1 MVARGMPNWW
11 MEGDLMVEDPD
22 EKRPFTPGR
31 KCFRTGNALCVR
43 QNPELSFFRFFLL
56 TWTFKLTSFIAPLR
70 VPSVQSHAAASQYN
84 QKQGQDMQLRFC
96 VNQAEAFRQGI
107 DCPKSIVQLEV
118 DPATLDETT
127 RRLIAD
133 RMKGIDVYQLEYRG
147 GETAIKL
154 DYEPVSLSLSV
165 PVRIEAKAP
174 TFEAMMEA
182 VKGKRYA

>member
-1 MVARGMPNWW
+1 
-11 MEGDLMVEDPD
+11 
-22 EKRPFTPGR
+22 
-31 KCFRTGNALCVR
+31 
-43 QNPELSFFRFFLL
+43 
-56 TWTFKLTSFIAPLR
+56 
-70 VPSVQSHAAASQYN
+70 
-84 QKQGQDMQLRFC
+84 MQLRFS

-107 DCPKSIVQLEV
+107 DCPKSIVHVEV

-133 RMKGIDVYQLEYRG
+133 RMKGIDVYQLEYRD
-147 GETAIKL
+147 GETVIKL

-182 VKGKRYA
+182 VRENEREVQEYKNGPALSNPAEERAGWKSASPAAQVAKARAMGVRG